1 MPNFTQSFVS
11 TRDFSSAKSCDF
23 ASAILSPSAPNNGLW
38 SLSKIP
44 SINFRALFSK
54 VESSDSKYAT
64 LCKEVF
70 SQFGLVLDS
79 ATLEKALST
88 YSNFDNPLNPA
99 PITSVKNAHFLEL
112 YHGATRAFKDMALA
126 PFGVVFSELAKG
138 EKIKDFNATNYLILT
153 ATSGDTGPATL
164 HSFANKNHIKVVYL
178 YPNGGTSQVQALQM
192 QTQDAQNL
200 NVLGINGD
208 FDTAQSLLK
217 SLLNDSEFLSALKS
231 KNYALSAANSVNFG
245 RIAFQII
252 YHIWGYFCL
261 AKEGKIT
268 FGEQIYSIIPSGNF
282 GNALGAFFAKL
293 SGLPLAKIIIASNP
307 NNILSELIKSGIYDI
322 SGKILHK
329 SISPA
334 MDILNSSNVE
344 RVLFALFGARRTNEL
359 MQSLQMTSKYE
370 LNNDELEA
378 LRGHFDCYY
387 GSDDETLELI
397 NKAYKKDYILDPH
410 TALGYGAYLELCK
423 RENNPN
429 ALICSTAQ
437 WSKFAPSVCHA
448 IESKT
453 TKSNVDNLAN
463 HYEVLSDL
471 EAIQKMQQKGASIGK
486 EILGLFDKNI
496 VHTKILEPTEVKKEI
511 LEWL

>member
-23 ASAILSPSAPNNGLW
+23 ASAILSPSAPNKGLW

-44 SINFRALFSK
+44 SIDFSALFSK
-54 VESSDSKYAT
+54 VESSDAKYAT

-70 SQFGLVLDS
+70 NHFGLTLDL

-88 YSNFDNPLNPA
+88 YASFDNPLNPA

-126 PFGVVFSELAKG
+126 PFGVVFSEIAKAG
-138 EKIKDFNATNYLILT
+138 KIKDFNATNYLILS

-164 HSFANKNHIKVVYL
+164 HSFANKPNIKVVCL

-192 QTQDAQNL
+192 QTQDAPNL
-200 NVLGINGD
+200 QVLGINGD

-217 SLLNDSEFLSALKS
+217 SLLNDSDFLSALKS

-261 AKEGKIT
+261 AKEGKID
-268 FGEQIYSIIPSGNF
+268 FGEQIYCIIPSGNF

-293 SGLPLAKIIIASNP
+293 SGLPLDKIIIASNP

-322 SGKILHK
+322 SNKTLHK

-334 MDILNSSNVE
+334 MDILKSSNVE

-370 LNNDELEA
+370 LDKDELEI
-378 LRGHFDCYY
+378 LQKHFDCYY
-387 GSDDETLELI
+387 GSDSDTLELI
-397 NKAYKKDYILDPH
+397 NKAYQKGYILDPH
-410 TALGYGAYLELCK
+410 TALGYGAYLELSK
-423 RENNPN
+423 TKNHPK
-429 ALICSTAQ
+429 ALICSTAE
-437 WSKFAPSVCHA
+437 WSKFAPSVCQA
-448 IESKT
+448 IESRLDLGG
-453 TKSNVDNLAN
+453 NDRA
-463 HYEVLSDL
+463 LSDL
-471 EAIQKMQQKGASIGK
+471 EAIQTMQQKGANIGN
-486 EILGLFDKNI
+486 EILGLFHKQI
-496 VHTKILEPTEVKKEI
+496 VHKKVLEASEVKKEI